1 MTQTLEML
9 EHQTHSMRGIRSVVH
24 TMKTLSAINAAPYE
38 QAAQSIQRYQNVV
51 LKGLQALLHAGARID
66 LSLPSGATRVLLIFG
81 SDHGL
86 CGNYNERL
94 AETVIRSVRNY
105 DTDRLQVLCV
115 GAQMKDALV
124 GHGLPV
130 RELLFT
136 PANADG
142 LARLAGEL
150 VTQVDKLRAET
161 ANGAISVE
169 LLYTTRLGDGQQAS
183 RDQQLLPLEAAL
195 VARLQEKPW
204 ESTSLPWV
212 RESANTLFAVLVRNY
227 LFASIYNAAAEA
239 MATENAARL
248 SRMQQAERSVDEQL
262 LTLADQTRS
271 ARQSQITEEL
281 LEVIVGFEALR
292 GDRA

>member
-9 EHQTHSMRGIRSVVH
+9 KHKTHSMRGIRGVVH

-38 QAAQSIQRYQNVV
+38 QAARSIQLYQEVV
-51 LKGLQALLHAGARID
+51 LKGLQAVLQAGAKLD
-66 LSLPSGATRVLLIFG
+66 VSLRPEAMRVLLIFG

-94 AETVIRSVRNY
+94 ADTLMRSVGKHDSN
-105 DTDRLQVLCV
+105 RLRVLCV

-124 GHGLPV
+124 GLGLPV

-150 VTQVDKLRAET
+150 VTQVDKLRAQ
-161 ANGAISVE
+161 APNGAISVE
-169 LLYTTRLGDGQQAS
+169 LLYTTRQDDDQQTT
-183 RDQQLLPLEAAL
+183 RDQQLLPLEASL
-195 VARLQEKPW
+195 VTRLQEKPW
-204 ESTSLPWV
+204 DSTSLPWI
-212 RESANTLFAVLVRNY
+212 RASADTLFAALIRNY

-248 SRMQQAERSVDEQL
+248 ARMQQAERSVDEQL
-262 LTLADQTRS
+262 LALADQTRS

-292 GDRA
+292 DGRA